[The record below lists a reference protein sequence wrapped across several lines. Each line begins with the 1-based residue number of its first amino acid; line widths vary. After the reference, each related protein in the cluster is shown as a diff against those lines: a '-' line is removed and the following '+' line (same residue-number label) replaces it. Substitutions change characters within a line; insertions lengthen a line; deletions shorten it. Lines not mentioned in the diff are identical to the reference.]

1 MATLTLKDLMD
12 PLTKIQAATEET
24 AKTLGAIDLYIQGS
38 GGGMSNV
45 KSKKAEASPADLQIL
60 GVYMSILEK
69 LDAISVSS
77 KRTQELSN
85 GSSGALFTL
94 RELYQQGKQSFF
106 NWAWTRWFRRRW
118 WRQTVRTDALQSK
131 YLSQIAEGAKIK
143 KKKESAIPS
152 KKKGKTGKG
161 ADATALQALFML
173 GSGVVTL
180 ARGLRIYQKIKKG
193 TVASL
198 KKNIDAL
205 LKSVTKAGEP
215 KAKQGIKTL
224 MLLGAAIRTFAFG
237 LFAAAILMPIG
248 RLGIVMVQSAIKVLT
263 KTFTKLSK
271 DSPKIDKGARSL
283 SLMGKALI
291 IFAGGLAL
299 AGLAA
304 IVGIVGIPFLLIAI
318 VTLGAGVAFL
328 GKFDKTIKK
337 GAKSLGVLGKSLKSF
352 AKGLLIASLVSLVVR
367 ITGGVQFMVI
377 AMVTLGIGMAFL
389 GKFDKTIKKGAR
401 TLDKMGDALK
411 SFAIGL
417 AIFALVAII
426 VITSPILIASMVLSI
441 VLIGGAIAFLGYKKV
456 GKSIRKGT
464 LNLIMIGLGLIVFG
478 FAYAIFAKAFPKN
491 ISFEDIVKQALT
503 IVLLGVAVGIIGK
516 YGIKTLAAGALAV
529 AIIGLSLIVFSYG
542 YTPYAKATKG
552 LTWKDVGIQLALLAG
567 VGLVMGVAGAGP
579 VPAFIA
585 LGSLAMAAA
594 GLSLKAFGWGY
605 TPFGE
610 ATKGLTMKDVGTQ
623 LALLTGIGLRF
634 AAAGVASFLI
644 GLGALAFGAVGRALQ
659 ALGPGL
665 QAMKDVKFGK
675 EDAKNLMYTLGA
687 VSWAFTGIN
696 EDTGL
701 IGGLKAAA
709 KTTAT
714 AGVMTAAA
722 VGYTAAGYA
731 LQQVAKGLKA
741 FKDLKFNVEDSRDL
755 ALALGSIS
763 AAFAQAGGE
772 PANPGGLFG
781 AVFGTAMS
789 PNATEKG
796 IAAVQGAG
804 SALTGIAEGL
814 TSFVAFVKAKI
825 NFAEVGENI
834 AKTVGF
840 VQEAFAAVADQGTVQ
855 KSGFWGGLLG
865 IKKSKV
871 QEGMDAVQGA
881 GTALVD
887 IAAGVDAFVGIKN
900 PAKAAEKIK
909 TTLGLVGQAF
919 ASIAS
924 KKKARGNWLISW
936 DENLVQKGIKSV
948 KGAGDALRDIASG
961 LAAFA
966 GKFDPVRV
974 AKAVG
979 VLLTSIGTAFSKLYR
994 TNARI
999 SHQLRD
1005 FSSFVVTLGN
1015 VARRGEMD
1023 KAAAGITKIA
1033 ESINKIDV
1041 EKTVAFGDLFKSAA
1055 ALSKDGKAYF
1065 ALIKAI
1071 DDIKDL
1077 MQQQPSLI
1085 AQAVQYLSPAAEKEK
1100 IQKEGDTVSRRA
1112 QYIALN
1118 KTLSSLSLA
1127 ITELPTTLASM
1138 ELVVTDPNR

>member
-24 AKTLGAIDLYIQGS
+24 AKTLGAIDLYIQKG
-38 GGGMSNV
+38 GGGMSSK
-45 KSKKAEASPADLQIL
+45 KSTKAEAGAADLQIL

-69 LDAISVSS
+69 LDTISVSS
-77 KRTQELSN
+77 RKTELLNNAKS
-85 GSSGALFTL
+85 GSLYQL
-94 RELYQQGKQSFF
+94 RELYEQGKQGLF
-106 NWAWTRWFRRRW
+106 NWAKTWYFRRKRF
-118 WRQTVRTDALQSK
+118 RHDMRIDALQSR
-131 YLSQIAEGAKIK
+131 YLKQIAAGGKMGVV
-143 KKKESAIPS
+143 KKKESAIP
-152 KKKGKTGKG
+152 KKGTKGKG

-173 GSGVVTL
+173 GSGVVNL

-198 KKNIDAL
+198 KKSIDSL
-205 LKSVTKAGEP
+205 FKVLEKFGTP
-215 KAKQGIKTL
+215 KVKKGVNSLI
-224 MLLGAAIRTFAFG
+224 LLGSAIKKFAFA
-237 LFAAAILMPIG
+237 LFAAAILLPIG
-248 RLGIVMVQSAIKVLT
+248 KLGIKMVQAAIKAIT
-263 KTFTKLSK
+263 PTFIKLGKNSK
-271 DSPKIDKGARSL
+271 KINKGAKSL
-283 SLMGKALI
+283 YVMGTSLLS
-291 IFAGGLAL
+291 FAKGLAL

-304 IVGIVGIPFLLIAI
+304 IVGLIGIPFLLVAM

-337 GAKSLGVLGKSLKSF
+337 GAKSLGVLGRSLKSF

-367 ITGGVQFMVI
+367 VTGGVKFMVI
-377 AMVTLGIGMAFL
+377 AMVTLGIGMALL
-389 GKFDKTIKKGAR
+389 GKMSKAIRKGAR

-411 SFAIGL
+411 SFALGL
-417 AIFALVAII
+417 AFFALVALF
-426 VITSPILIASMVLSI
+426 VVTSPILMLAMVLSI
-441 VLIGGAIAFLGYKKV
+441 VLIGGAIAFLGSKKI
-456 GKSIRKGT
+456 GKSIKKGV
-464 LNLIMIGLGLIVFG
+464 LNLVLISLGVMVFG

-491 ISFEDIVKQALT
+491 VTFVDIIKQALT
-503 IVLLGVAVGIIGK
+503 IVLIGGAVGLIGK
-516 YGIKTLAAGALAV
+516 FGLGTMLVGALAV
-529 AIIGLSLIVFSYG
+529 AVIGLSLIVFSFG
-542 YTPYAKATKG
+542 YVPYAKATKG
-552 LTWKDVGIQLALLAG
+552 LKWKDVGIQLALLAG
-567 VGLVMGVAGAGP
+567 FGLVMGVAGAGP
-579 VPAFIA
+579 IPAFII
-585 LGSLAMAAA
+585 LGAIAFAAV
-594 GLSLKAFGWGY
+594 GLSLKAFGFGY

-610 ATKGLTMKDVGTQ
+610 AMKGVTMKDVTTQ
-623 LALLTGIGLRF
+623 LALLTGIGLVMGV
-634 AAAGVASFLI
+634 AGVASVVI
-644 GLGALAFGAVGRALQ
+644 GLGALAFGAVGLALQ
-659 ALGPGL
+659 ELGPGL
-665 QAMKDVKFGK
+665 KAMKDVKFTK
-675 EDAKNLMYTLGA
+675 DDSKNLMYTLGA

-701 IGGLKAAA
+701 IAGVKAAA

-714 AGVMTAAA
+714 AVVMTAAA
-722 VGYTAAGYA
+722 VGYTAAGVA

-814 TSFVAFVKAKI
+814 TSFVGFVKAKI

-865 IKKSKV
+865 IQQSKV
-871 QEGMDAVQGA
+871 QEGIDSVQGA
-881 GTALVD
+881 GTALID

-900 PAKAAEKIK
+900 PAKTAEKIK

-919 ASIAS
+919 ASIGGQEEAD
-924 KKKARGNWLISW
+924 GNWLISW
-936 DENLVQKGIKSV
+936 DENLVQKGIESV
-948 KGAGDALRDIASG
+948 EGAGDALRDIASG

-974 AKAVG
+974 ADAVSI
-979 VLLTSIGTAFSKLYR
+979 LLTSIGTTFSKLYK

-1005 FSSFVVTLGN
+1005 FSSFVVTLGE
-1015 VARRGEMD
+1015 VARRGELD

-1077 MQQQPSLI
+1077 MQQQPNLI

-1100 IQKEGDTVSRRA
+1100 IQKEQDRA
-1112 QYIALN
+1112 GRGTQYIALN